1 MRVEHVRGFEPSF
14 GDEGAVDAGG
24 RLDVI
29 VAVSMD
35 DPVVN
40 LVDAGH
46 LVRGVLTLA
55 DGHHLDPVFRVLI
68 HWFDTNRLFVF
79 SLGLLINLELEVR
92 YSKAQGFLIDF

>member
-1 MRVEHVRGFEPSF
+1 
-14 GDEGAVDAGG
+14 
-24 RLDVI
+24 
-29 VAVSMD
+29 MD